1 MNDKQTIKNIERSM
15 AAWKNCLGP
24 DTDVHVLA
32 NQKNSSRTVD
42 GSLSLEETDYV
53 TKLTSPTS
61 VYPSPN

>member
-1 MNDKQTIKNIERSM
+1 M